1 MQLSLVLIT
10 CNAATSLERCLQ
22 SAGFAQEVLVVD
34 SGSTD
39 HTVAL
44 AKQLGA
50 RVIYQ
55 PWLGFGLQKQF
66 AVQQAKYDWVLCLD
80 ADEWV
85 SAELAQEI
93 QALPEKPAYWI
104 WKMPRCNQFMG
115 RFLRYGEGYPD
126 WNVRLFHRDHAQ
138 WSDDAVHEKVCFSE
152 SAGTLKGD
160 LLHDSGETISH
171 YLNMQNNYTEL
182 QATILHAQHKD
193 ISAVKMAFS
202 PLVRFLKFYVWRKG
216 FLDGVPGLVHISI
229 GCMNSLIKYAKL
241 RELQRKD
248 AKI

>member
-171 YLNMQNNYTEL
+171 
-182 QATILHAQHKD
+182 
-193 ISAVKMAFS
+193 
-202 PLVRFLKFYVWRKG
+202 
-216 FLDGVPGLVHISI
+216 
-229 GCMNSLIKYAKL
+229 
-241 RELQRKD
+241 
-248 AKI
+248 